1 MISAR
6 RGCGLGSARRLALTR
21 ALVMLLAAGPQL
33 ALADPAAPTSTAD
46 DAAAPEARAN
56 EPFRDGV
63 RRYQE
68 GDLQGAADA
77 FALAYEQSHDFRL
90 LYNLAQVQEEL
101 HDYAQALRSLEL
113 YLALGSA
120 PGNTAA
126 GNTAAGNTA
135 PGNVAPIA
143 AERREEVARTQAQLA
158 QRAASLR
165 VTANVAGAQ
174 LWLDGV
180 PAGGLPSEPTWLNP
194 GAHHLLVTH
203 EGRAPTL
210 QTIVLQPGEQRLID
224 VTLRVPPPGL
234 APSAPSSADA
244 SEPGGRTPLWIG
256 MGATG
261 ASAALAVGF
270 ALLTRNADARLE
282 RELSNYPADAE
293 ALDAARSRV
302 ATLAAV
308 TDVCIG
314 ASIVAAGLSLYF
326 ALGPADGDDA
336 PLGNVQL
343 EIAPGSSSVAFE
355 STF

>member
-33 ALADPAAPTSTAD
+33 ALADPAAQTSTAD

-120 PGNTAA
+120 PGNTA
-126 GNTAAGNTA
+126 GNSA

-158 QRAASLR
+158 QHAASLR

-180 PAGGLPSEPTWLNP
+180 AAGGLPSESTWLNP

-210 QTIVLQPGEQRLID
+210 QTIVLQPGEHRVID
-224 VTLRVPPPGL
+224 VALRAPPPGL
-234 APSAPSSADA
+234 APSAPSGADA
-244 SEPGGRTPLWIG
+244 SEPAGRTPLWIG

-261 ASAALAVGF
+261 ASAALAIGF

-314 ASIVAAGLSLYF
+314 ASVIAAGLSLYF
-326 ALGPADGDDA
+326 ALDPADRDDT
-336 PLGNVQL
+336 PLGNLQL

-355 STF
+355 TTF

>member
-1 MISAR
+1 MIGAR
-6 RGCGLGSARRLALTR
+6 RGGGPARRLVAR
-21 ALVMLLAAGPQL
+21 SLVMLLAAGPQL
-33 ALADPAAPTSTAD
+33 ALADPAAPTSTTD
-46 DAAAPEARAN
+46 SAAAPEARAN

-68 GDLQGAADA
+68 GDLQGAAAA

-90 LYNLAQVQEEL
+90 LYNLAQVQEDL
-101 HDYAQALRSLEL
+101 HDYAQALRSLER

-120 PGNTAA
+120 PGNV
-126 GNTAAGNTA
+126 
-135 PGNVAPIA
+135 PPIA

-158 QRAASLR
+158 QRAASLQ

-194 GAHHLLVTH
+194 GAHHLLVRH

-210 QTIVLQPGEQRLID
+210 QTLVLQPGEQRVID
-224 VTLRVPPPGL
+224 VALRAPPPGL
-234 APSAPSSADA
+234 APSAPGVEA
-244 SEPGGRTPLWIG
+244 SEPANRTPLWIG
-256 MGATG
+256 LGATG

-293 ALDAARSRV
+293 ALDAARSRVATLAAVTDVDAARSRV

>member
-1 MISAR
+1 MIGAR
-6 RGCGLGSARRLALTR
+6 RGCGLGHARRLALTS
-21 ALVMLLAAGPQL
+21 ALVVLAAGPRL
-33 ALADPAAPTSTAD
+33 ALADPPAQTSTAD
-46 DAAAPEARAN
+46 GAAAPEARAN

-68 GDLQGAADA
+68 GDLQGAAAA

-90 LYNLAQVQEEL
+90 LYNLAQVQEDL

-120 PGNTAA
+120 PGDV
-126 GNTAAGNTA
+126 
-135 PGNVAPIA
+135 PPIT
-143 AERREEVARTQAQLA
+143 AERREEVARTQAELA
-158 QRAASLR
+158 RRAASLQ

-180 PAGGLPSEPTWLNP
+180 AAGSVPSEPTWLNP
-194 GAHHLLVTH
+194 GAHHLLVSH

-234 APSAPSSADA
+234 APSPPSSANA
-244 SEPGGRTPLWIG
+244 SDPGGRTPLWIG

-270 ALLTRNADARLE
+270 ALLTRSADARLE

-314 ASIVAAGLSLYF
+314 ASVIAAGLSLYF
-326 ALGPADGDDA
+326 ALGSGERDDTS
-336 PLGNVQL
+336 LGNLQL

>member
-1 MISAR
+1 MIGV
-6 RGCGLGSARRLALTR
+6 RGCERGPARRLALTT
-21 ALVMLLAAGPQL
+21 ALVVLLAAGPQL
-33 ALADPAAPTSTAD
+33 ALAEPAAQTSTAD
-46 DAAAPEARAN
+46 GVTTPEARAS
-56 EPFRDGV
+56 EAFRDGV

-68 GDLQGAADA
+68 GDLQGAAAA

-120 PGNTAA
+120 PGDV
-126 GNTAAGNTA
+126 
-135 PGNVAPIA
+135 PPIT
-143 AERREEVARTQAQLA
+143 AERREQVARTQAELA
-158 QRAASLR
+158 RRAASLQ
-165 VTANVAGAQ
+165 VTANVAGAE

-180 PAGGLPSEPTWLNP
+180 AAGSLPSEPTWLNP

-234 APSAPSSADA
+234 APSLPSSADA

-270 ALLTRNADARLE
+270 ALLTRSADARLE

-293 ALDAARSRV
+293 ALDEARSRV

-314 ASIVAAGLSLYF
+314 ASVIAAGLSLYF
-326 ALGPADGDDA
+326 ALGSAQRDDTS
-336 PLGNVQL
+336 LGNLQL

>member
-6 RGCGLGSARRLALTR
+6 RGGGLGPARRLALART
-21 ALVMLLAAGPQL
+21 LVMLLAAGPQL
-33 ALADPAAPTSTAD
+33 ALADPAAPTSTTD
-46 DAAAPEARAN
+46 SAAAPEARAN

-68 GDLQGAADA
+68 GDLQGAAAA

-90 LYNLAQVQEEL
+90 LYNLAQVQEDL
-101 HDYAQALRSLEL
+101 HDYAQALRSLER

-120 PGNTAA
+120 PGNV
-126 GNTAAGNTA
+126 
-135 PGNVAPIA
+135 PPIA

-194 GAHHLLVTH
+194 GAHHLLVRH

-210 QTIVLQPGEQRLID
+210 QTLVLQPGEQRVID
-224 VTLRVPPPGL
+224 VALRAPPPGL
-234 APSAPSSADA
+234 APSAPGGVDA
-244 SEPGGRTPLWIG
+244 SEPANRTPLWIG
-256 MGATG
+256 LGATG

-336 PLGNVQL
+336 LLGNVQL